1 MNTTENTNWEVEFDR
16 VFVTEN
22 LWKSDDEFTANVPI
36 DNIKKFITSRL
47 TLQRKEMREMVE
59 KMKVPEGDLME
70 LTGAKMN
77 ENSIRH
83 LVRTSCD
90 MRQNVV
96 LEDIINAL
104 GE

>member
-1 MNTTENTNWEVEFDR
+1 MTTFLEETMREFDFL
-16 VFVTEN
+16 VVQLN
-22 LWKSDDEFTANVPI
+22 QHDYKSESDKIER
-36 DNIKKFITSRL
+36 IKSFIASRL

-59 KMKVPEGDLME
+59 RLKVPEGDLME

-96 LEDIINAL
+96 LEEVLNAL